1 MEKAE
6 RIFTE
11 FERKQK
17 RTKEK
22 KKYSN
27 VLKQLGLTQKVVAE
41 PLIDNIVFCVVE
53 LEELRMIISKDGHE
67 EEYQNGKEQWG
78 KKETTASKQYA
89 KIGKLHTDLL
99 KRLKDFI
106 PDNSGKKDELEKFR
120 DKYKK

>member
-1 MEKAE
+1 
-6 RIFTE
+6 
-11 FERKQK
+11 
-17 RTKEK
+17 
-22 KKYSN
+22 
-27 VLKQLGLTQKVVAE
+27 
-41 PLIDNIVFCVVE
+41 VFCVVE